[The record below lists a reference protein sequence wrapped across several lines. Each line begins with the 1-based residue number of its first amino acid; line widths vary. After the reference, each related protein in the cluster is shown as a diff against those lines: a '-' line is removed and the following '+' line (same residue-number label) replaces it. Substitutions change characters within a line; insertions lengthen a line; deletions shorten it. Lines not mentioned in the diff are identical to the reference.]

1 VTAGYISTNVCSQKA
16 FTYIPCFWSYHL
28 FSYLTLFIASSW
40 MTFYNLARGN
50 IYIIFVYMIDSDQ
63 RPDSSGHPL
72 TSLWQITVWFQGILR
87 SMDDL
92 LVRVRA
98 YIRRRFKKM
107 RNSHRFE
114 NWKLIGCRLEAG
126 RRSESYIYITYRWW
140 IGILNLIVTKNLWW
154 NVLIESQFYFHPSC

>member
-1 VTAGYISTNVCSQKA
+1 
-16 FTYIPCFWSYHL
+16 
-28 FSYLTLFIASSW
+28 

-107 RNSHRFE
+107 
-114 NWKLIGCRLEAG
+114 
-126 RRSESYIYITYRWW
+126 
-140 IGILNLIVTKNLWW
+140 
-154 NVLIESQFYFHPSC
+154 